1 MSLTALSAALALSTT
16 PAQTNAQ
23 AEFPAANSF
32 GGVAT
37 SGALFYAST
46 PGGRWAVRRLDLASG
61 AIRTMYTAPDRRTYV
76 SGLSAG
82 GGRVAFETE
91 RGRYESAVF
100 AMDAETGA
108 LVELGR
114 GRARDNWDCGRA
126 FKLDDVSPAGD
137 VLFEEAT
144 VPCSSRRGRLLVRAD
159 GPSGERT
166 LVSRR
171 ADVAFLSQGEPHRR
185 LAGEHLVTFGR
196 RLARVRNLSSGV
208 MRRLRP
214 LTRRSQFG
222 SVEVAADGRV
232 LLDEWRGL
240 AHLPEEVVRLVGSG
254 GRGRAGA
261 VVHRSR
267 SAFGEA
273 RFCGPHEVLYTL
285 RGRGRLRLRLLDPPS
300 TLVEGLL
307 PEPDAEATCDD
318 PHLVL
323 TVAVPRRVDRVYVYD
338 LPT

>member
-1 MSLTALSAALALSTT
+1 MC
-16 PAQTNAQ
+16 
-23 AEFPAANSF
+23 
-32 GGVAT
+32 
-37 SGALFYAST
+37 
-46 PGGRWAVRRLDLASG
+46 
-61 AIRTMYTAPDRRTYV
+61 TAPDRRTYV
-76 SGLSAG
+76 SDLSAG

-171 ADVAFLSQGEPHRR
+171 ADAL
-185 LAGEHLVTFGR
+185 
-196 RLARVRNLSSGV
+196 
-208 MRRLRP
+208 
-214 LTRRSQFG
+214 
-222 SVEVAADGRV
+222 
-232 LLDEWRGL
+232 
-240 AHLPEEVVRLVGSG
+240 
-254 GRGRAGA
+254 
-261 VVHRSR
+261 
-267 SAFGEA
+267 
-273 RFCGPHEVLYTL
+273 
-285 RGRGRLRLRLLDPPS
+285 S

-307 PEPDAEATCDD
+307 PDRDAEATCDD
-318 PHLVL
+318 GHLVL